1 MYNMNMKK
9 ILFIVAILFFTLS
22 VFGQN
27 NSGTP
32 YSKFAIGLLPDN
44 YGAYTAMGGVSAAM
58 RDNYNINFLNP
69 ASYTALDTMR
79 FYFQLG
85 VTGEYVDIST
95 YKQHSNYKVAQNAS
109 LNMAFR
115 VYKNLFMS
123 LGLTQRSDRGF
134 DLNYVYPIAGES
146 NLYYSQQFEGLGG
159 LNEAYLGV
167 GYKLG
172 KLSLGANIAYLFGR
186 IEDRLTLVMVP
197 MTNGYYLKSQDL
209 TRLSGALVILGAQ
222 LPLKIKNK
230 SELTL
235 GTSFNFGTP
244 IHGNRHYTANEISTS
259 GIYYPIND
267 EGLKN
272 GQVFY
277 PFRIIAG
284 ASYQYDKKWFFA
296 GDYTFQRMS
305 AYEEFDT
312 EKEFNNYHKIAIG
325 TSLQPNAVGRY
336 WWQRNKYMA
345 GAYFTKSHLNFNSTN
360 INTYGVTVG
369 SQIPIRL
376 PYQELMLG
384 IAVDLG
390 VRGTHQNNQIMEK
403 YVKLRINIAFKE
415 LWFMKAKIN

>member
-1 MYNMNMKK
+1 MNMKK
-9 ILFIVAILFFTLS
+9 IFSIVAILLFTLS

-32 YSKFAIGLLPDN
+32 YSKYALGLLPDN

-69 ASYTALDTMR
+69 ASYTALDSTR

-109 LNMAFR
+109 MNMAFR
-115 VYKNLFMS
+115 VYNKLFMS

-134 DLNYVYPIAGES
+134 DLTYVYPVTGDIGT
-146 NLYYSQQFEGLGG
+146 YYVQQLEGLGG

-167 GYKLG
+167 GYQLG
-172 KLSLGANIAYLFGR
+172 KLSVGVNVAYLFGR
-186 IEDRLTLVMVP
+186 IEDRLTLIMQP
-197 MTNGYYLKSQDL
+197 MTSGYYLKTQSL
-209 TRLSGALVILGAQ
+209 TRLNGALFTFGAQ

-230 SELTL
+230 SEITL
-235 GTSFNFGTP
+235 GTSFNFGTSL
-244 IHGNRHYTANEISTS
+244 HGNKHYLVNEISTS
-259 GIYYPIND
+259 GVYYPITD
-267 EGLKN
+267 EGLEN
-272 GQVFY
+272 GSVFY

-284 ASYQYDKKWFFA
+284 ASYQYDKKWFFS
-296 GDYTFQRMS
+296 GDYTFQKMS
-305 AYEEFDT
+305 AYKEFDT
-312 EKEFNNYHKIAIG
+312 EKEFNNYHKVAIG
-325 TSLQPNAVGRY
+325 TSLQPNVMGRY

-345 GAYFTKSHLNFNSTN
+345 GAYFTKSHLNFNSTD
-360 INTYGVTVG
+360 INTYGVTIG
-369 SQIPIRL
+369 SQIPVRL

-384 IAVDLG
+384 VAVDLG
-390 VRGTHQNNQIMEK
+390 MRGTHRNNQILEK
-403 YVKLRINIAFKE
+403 YIKLRINIAFKE

>member
-1 MYNMNMKK
+1 MKK

-209 TRLSGALVILGAQ
+209 TRLSGALVTLGAQ

>member
-1 MYNMNMKK
+1 MKN
-9 ILFIVAILFFTLS
+9 IFISFALLLFSTSLL
-22 VFGQN
+22 GQN

-44 YGAYTAMGGVSAAM
+44 YGAYTAMGGISAAI

-69 ASYTALDTMR
+69 ASYTALDSNR

-85 VTGEYVDIST
+85 VTGEHVDIST
-95 YKQHSNYKVAQNAS
+95 YKQHATYKVAQNAS
-109 LNMAFR
+109 VNMAFR
-115 VYKNLFMS
+115 VYQKLFMS

-134 DLNYVYPIAGES
+134 DLYYTYPVSGADPYYPVYS
-146 NLYYSQQFEGLGG
+146 MQQLEGLGG
-159 LNEAYLGV
+159 LNEFYIGA
-167 GYKLG
+167 GYQLG
-172 KLSLGANIAYLFGR
+172 KLSLGMNVSYIFGK
-186 IEDRLTLVMVP
+186 IEDRLTLMMQP
-197 MTNGYYLKSQDL
+197 MTSGYYLKSQTL
-209 TRLSGALVILGAQ
+209 TRLQGALFTLGAQ
-222 LPLKIKNK
+222 LPIKIKNK
-230 SELTL
+230 SEIML

-244 IHGNRHYTANEISTS
+244 LHGNRKYLANKISNTS
-259 GIYYPIND
+259 GQYYTIND
-267 EGLKN
+267 EALNN
-272 GQVFY
+272 GRVFY
-277 PFRIIAG
+277 PFRIITG